1 MSPSK
6 RQLIK
11 ERRQQQRRRQ
21 RLTMILI
28 IAGGALLIAGLLV
41 APSIRNQLAPV
52 GDIVQITPEA
62 RPMVDGKALGDPN
75 APVTIEVYEDFQCPA
90 CRNFTHD
97 VEPLIIQNYVASGQV
112 RYIYRQFPFL
122 DNSVPGQESHQAANA
137 SMCALEQGRFWDY
150 HDMLFANWNGENQG
164 AFTDKRLVAFAEAL
178 GLNMDEFNSC
188 FESNK
193 YQDAIQ
199 EDITSG
205 RQLGV
210 TGTPSVV
217 INGQLLVTQFVPSFQ
232 DIQQQVEAILAQS
245 NQ

>member
-21 RLTMILI
+21 RITMIII

-41 APSIRNQLAPV
+41 APSIRNQLTPV
-52 GDIVQITPEA
+52 GNIIEITPEA

-75 APVTIEVYEDFQCPA
+75 APVTIEVYEDFQCPS
-90 CRNFTHD
+90 CRNFTQD
-97 VEPLIIQNYVASGQV
+97 VEPLIVQNYVATGQV

-122 DNSVPGQESHQAANA
+122 DNSVPGNESHQAANA

-150 HDMLFANWNGENQG
+150 HDMLFANWKGENQG
-164 AFTDKRLVAFAEAL
+164 AFADKRLVAFAEAL

-188 FESNK
+188 FDSNK
-193 YQDAIQ
+193 YQDVIQ
-199 EDITSG
+199 EDIASG
-205 RQLGV
+205 RQVGV

-217 INGQLLVTQFVPSFQ
+217 INGKLLVSQLVPSFQ
-232 DIQQQVEAILAQS
+232 DIQKEVDAILAQS